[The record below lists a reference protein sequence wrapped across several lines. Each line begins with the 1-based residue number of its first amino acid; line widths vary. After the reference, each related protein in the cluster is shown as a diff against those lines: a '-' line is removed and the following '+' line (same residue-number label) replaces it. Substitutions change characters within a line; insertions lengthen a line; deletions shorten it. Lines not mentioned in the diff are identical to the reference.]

1 MANFRT
7 DQFDNLPENIARV
20 GAHRGPKV
28 KGRGWI
34 GFMWALLATAVL
46 IVGGLYVLSVLNK
59 SVSFFG
65 GNVGAEASDTPSSS
79 PTPQV
84 TPITDPASIKARKIT
99 VTVLN
104 GTDIA
109 GAQTQAGKVLKTA
122 GWNVTSE
129 ATASESNIK
138 QTTVYYTNAVNK
150 DVAEGIQL
158 ALGTGNIQLTSTNI
172 YAGAAIVVVIG
183 SDYTG

>member
-7 DQFDNLPENIARV
+7 DQFDDIPQNIDRV

-28 KGRGWI
+28 RGGGWFVVLWSI
-34 GFMWALLATAVL
+34 LAIAVL
-46 IVGGLYVLSVLNK
+46 TVGGLFVLSQLDK

-65 GNVGAEASDTPSSS
+65 GNVGAETSPTPTTS

-84 TPITDPASIKARKIT
+84 TPVTDPKTIKNRKIT
-99 VTVLN
+99 ITVLN

-109 GAQTQAGKVLKTA
+109 NEQVTVGKLLKTA
-122 GWNVTSE
+122 GWKVTSE

-138 QTTVYYTNAVNK
+138 QTTVYYSNAANK
-150 DVAEGIQL
+150 DVAEGVQL
-158 ALGTGNIQLTSTNI
+158 ALGTGNIQLTS
-172 YAGAAIVVVIG
+172 AFPGAPITVVIG
-183 SDYTG
+183 SDYTGS

>member
-7 DQFDNLPENIARV
+7 DQFDDIPQNIDRV

-28 KGRGWI
+28 RGRGW
-34 GFMWALLATAVL
+34 FVLLWSILAVAVL
-46 IVGGLYVLSVLNK
+46 TVGGLFVLQTLNK

-65 GNVGAEASDTPSSS
+65 GNVGAEPTATPTSS
-79 PTPQV
+79 PTPQI
-84 TPITDPASIKARKIT
+84 TPITDPKTIKSRKIT

-109 GAQTQAGKVLKTA
+109 NEQSTVGKLLKGD

-138 QTTVYYTNAVNK
+138 NTTVYYTNAVNK

-158 ALGTGNIQLTSTNI
+158 ALGTGNIQLTSTTV
-172 YAGAAIVVVIG
+172 YPGASITVVIG